1 MTFDASAAHDRDRDL
16 LPEAEPGALAPVR
29 FGSLWGVSR
38 PMRRLLGQLARI
50 GASDSTLLIDG
61 ETGTGKTAVAEA
73 IHAHGKRRER
83 PFVVVDC
90 GALPAALL
98 EAELF
103 GHEKGAFTGAQTRR
117 VGAFEAAAGG
127 TVFLDE
133 IGELPL
139 ELQPKLL
146 RVLESRR
153 IKRLG
158 SNDDVAIDVRVIA
171 ASHRDLPAAVAQGQF
186 RADLY
191 YRLAVATLRV
201 PALRERPDDLPALVD
216 HFLATLDAPPE
227 IRRFWSTVDMRR
239 RLAAAPWPGNVRELR
254 NAIERSLVMELD
266 EVPVASAAPVA
277 ATMIA
282 EAAADGVLP
291 YAEARQ
297 RALAMFERD
306 YVAELLV
313 AADGCIS
320 QAARLAGLNRT
331 YVHRLVARHGVGRSR
346 RAR

>member
-1 MTFDASAAHDRDRDL
+1 MTFDASAAHDRDGD
-16 LPEAEPGALAPVR
+16 PTPEPGALAPVR

-50 GASDSTLLIDG
+50 GASDTTLLVDG

-90 GALPAALL
+90 GALPASLL

-117 VGAFEAAAGG
+117 LGAFEAAAGG

-158 SNDDVAIDVRVIA
+158 SNEDVAVDVRVIA
-171 ASHRDLPAAVAQGQF
+171 ASHRDLPAAVAGGQF

-201 PALRERPDDLPALVD
+201 PALRERPEDLPALVD
-216 HFLATLDAPPE
+216 HFLATLDAPVE

-266 EVPVASAAPVA
+266 EVPVADAAVA
-277 ATMIA
+277 VAVA
-282 EAAADGVLP
+282 VEASDGVLP

-306 YVAELLV
+306 YVSDLLV
-313 AADGCIS
+313 AADGCVS

-331 YVHRLVARHGVGRSR
+331 YVHRLVARHGVGRSAR

>member
-1 MTFDASAAHDRDRDL
+1 VC
-16 LPEAEPGALAPVR
+16 LAPVR

-50 GASDSTLLIDG
+50 GASDTTLLIDG

-83 PFVVVDC
+83 PFIVVDC
-90 GALPAALL
+90 GALPASLL

-158 SNDDVAIDVRVIA
+158 SNEDVPVDVRVMA
-171 ASHRDLPAAVAQGQF
+171 ASHRDLPAAVAAGQF

-201 PALRERPDDLPALVD
+201 PALRERPEDLPALVD

-227 IRRFWSTVDMRR
+227 IRRFWNTVDMRR

-266 EVPVASAAPVA
+266 EVPLPAVAAPEAVMDVA
-277 ATMIA
+277 PLAV
-282 EAAADGVLP
+282 DGVLP

-297 RALAMFERD
+297 RALASFERD
-306 YVAELLV
+306 YVAELLI
-313 AADGCIS
+313 AADGCVS

-331 YVHRLVARHGVGRSR
+331 YVHRLVARHGVGRAR
-346 RAR
+346 RR